1 MPADKARRALN
12 ARLKGYTQPPREV
25 AVFMGDGAGVV
36 AVPGRSG
43 YIYVRDIRGN
53 VSIVWNTS
61 VPNIVNQPV
70 FVAYLDGRLQ
80 VVRVRDVFFGSK
92 PTNVG
97 PHNWTHEWSAS
108 GGDVVRVFGMQ
119 MMPWKAEIDSADAF
133 TVNIYRAIY
142 DADGTWVVEGVEDID
157 LNAHIPGTSANGCYV
172 LLSIDTSGVINHT
185 VGSDV
190 DPYTTLAVT
199 DIPAIPTDEKPLWAI
214 RLYYGQTTLSQTP
227 QDNDFIDLRDSL
239 HAAAGVGGGPSV
251 ATSAEIDTG
260 TNNTK
265 FASPL
270 AISGSH
276 NVPHVVPGT
285 AGDVLM
291 SDGTDWYSAAPGA
304 GAGKATSAEVDTGT
318 NDTKFATPLAISGSH
333 NVPHVVPGTTGNYM
347 RSDGTDW
354 VSAAFPSIPVKATSA
369 EIDTGTDDAKFATAL
384 AISGSHNVPHV
395 IPGSDGNVLTSDGTD
410 WVSEAPPA
418 GAGPAT
424 GAEVDT
430 GTNNAKFASPL
441 ALADSH
447 YVPHASPAT
456 SGNVLASNGT
466 DWVSTAPSGGTKAT
480 SAEVDTGTDDVK
492 FVTPL
497 AISGSHNVPHVVPG
511 TTGNYMRSD
520 GTDWVSAAFP
530 SIPVKAT
537 SAEIDTGTD
546 DAKFATALGIKDAH
560 NIPSVVPSTS
570 GNVLTSN
577 GTDWIS
583 STPAA
588 VPVKATAAELDTG
601 TDDVKFATALGIKN
615 AHNIP
620 NVVPSTSGNIL
631 TSNGTDWIS
640 SAPTGGGTVATG
652 AELDTGTDNAK
663 FASALALA
671 NSHYIPTVSP
681 ATSGNVLTSNG
692 TDWVSSTPSGGTKA
706 SAAEVDTGTDDAKFV
721 TPKSIA
727 DSHNVPNVVPSTAG
741 KLMTSDGTDWIS
753 VAPANVL
760 FIDQAGGTS
769 DTYGVLGGT
778 RNGSNKVFT
787 VSQSAYNS
795 GTLRVFLNGQM
806 LTQGSAEDWVETAPG
821 SGTFTFAVAPEAT
834 DEITAVY
841 GYQAI
846 SGIISEAP
854 IDGTPYARQ
863 DAGWVAGGGSG
874 NAPGWV
880 QDKFNGNSVSTVTL
894 DTAPLVGH
902 SLILFGN
909 VYNTGAV
916 SAVSSTNTTW
926 TRVIGPYHPDQ
937 AYYDIWIGVC
947 GTSPGSVITITHA
960 DAYASFQVIEISD
973 VLTPTAGQT
982 LTATGVST
990 GELTGVTVGHI
1001 VAVAAAN
1008 DNSLTTVTIAP
1019 VEPGHLVT
1027 PDSARGVGVGYGPL
1041 YVVFAS
1047 TSVVKCSVASET
1059 ALLMVELS

>member
-546 DAKFATALGIKDAH
+546 DAKFATALAISGSH
-560 NIPSVVPSTS
+560 NVPHVVPGTD
-570 GNVLTSN
+570 GNVLTS
-577 GTDWIS
+577 D
-583 STPAA
+583 
-588 VPVKATAAELDTG
+588 
-601 TDDVKFATALGIKN
+601 
-615 AHNIP
+615 
-620 NVVPSTSGNIL
+620 
-631 TSNGTDWIS
+631 
-640 SAPTGGGTVATG
+640 
-652 AELDTGTDNAK
+652 
-663 FASALALA
+663 
-671 NSHYIPTVSP
+671 
-681 ATSGNVLTSNG
+681 G
-692 TDWVSSTPSGGTKA
+692 TDWVSEAPSGGTKA
-706 SAAEVDTGTDDAKFV
+706 TSAEVDTGTNDTKFV
-721 TPKSIA
+721 TPLAISG
-727 DSHNVPNVVPSTAG
+727 SHNVPHVVPGTDG
-741 KLMTSDGTDWIS
+741 NVLTSDGTDWVS
-753 VAPANVL
+753 EAPL
-760 FIDQAGGTS
+760 GGGTLHIDQAGGTG

-778 RNGSNKVFT
+778 RNGSNKLFT
-787 VSQSAYNS
+787 VSAAAYNS
-795 GTLRVFLNGQM
+795 GTLSVYLNGQL
-806 LTQGSAEDWVETAPG
+806 LTQGSAEDWVETTPA
-821 SGTFTFAVAPEAT
+821 SGTFTLDVAPT
-834 DEITAVY
+834 SDDEITAVY
-841 GYQAI
+841 GSNGI

>member
-1 MPADKARRALN
+1 
-12 ARLKGYTQPPREV
+12 
-25 AVFMGDGAGVV
+25 MGDGAGVV

-546 DAKFATALGIKDAH
+546 DAKFATALAISGSH
-560 NIPSVVPSTS
+560 NVPHVVPGTD
-570 GNVLTSN
+570 GNVLTS
-577 GTDWIS
+577 D
-583 STPAA
+583 
-588 VPVKATAAELDTG
+588 
-601 TDDVKFATALGIKN
+601 
-615 AHNIP
+615 
-620 NVVPSTSGNIL
+620 
-631 TSNGTDWIS
+631 
-640 SAPTGGGTVATG
+640 
-652 AELDTGTDNAK
+652 
-663 FASALALA
+663 
-671 NSHYIPTVSP
+671 
-681 ATSGNVLTSNG
+681 G
-692 TDWVSSTPSGGTKA
+692 TDWVSEAPSGGTKA
-706 SAAEVDTGTDDAKFV
+706 TSAEVDTGTNDTKFV
-721 TPKSIA
+721 TPLAISG
-727 DSHNVPNVVPSTAG
+727 SHNVPHVVPGTDG
-741 KLMTSDGTDWIS
+741 NVLTSDGTDWVS
-753 VAPANVL
+753 EAPPGGGTL
-760 FIDQAGGTS
+760 HIDQAGGTG

-778 RNGSNKVFT
+778 RNGSNKLFT
-787 VSQSAYNS
+787 VSAAAYNS
-795 GTLRVFLNGQM
+795 GTLSVYLNGQL
-806 LTQGSAEDWVETAPG
+806 LTQGSAEDWVETTPA
-821 SGTFTFAVAPEAT
+821 SGTFTLDVAPT
-834 DEITAVY
+834 SDDEITAVY
-841 GYQAI
+841 GSNGI
-846 SGIISEAP
+846 SGIINEAP
-854 IDGTPYARQ
+854 IDGTQYARK
-863 DAGWVAGGGSG
+863 DAGWVTVAASG
-874 NAPGWV
+874 NSAGS
-880 QDKFNGNSVSTVTL
+880 KLYLYS
-894 DTAPLVGH
+894 
-902 SLILFGN
+902 N
-909 VYNTGAV
+909 V
-916 SAVSSTNTTW
+916 
-926 TRVIGPYHPDQ
+926 I
-937 AYYDIWIGVC
+937 
-947 GTSPGSVITITHA
+947 
-960 DAYASFQVIEISD
+960 
-973 VLTPTAGQT
+973 
-982 LTATGVST
+982 
-990 GELTGVTVGHI
+990 
-1001 VAVAAAN
+1001 
-1008 DNSLTTVTIAP
+1008 
-1019 VEPGHLVT
+1019 
-1027 PDSARGVGVGYGPL
+1027 
-1041 YVVFAS
+1041 
-1047 TSVVKCSVASET
+1047 
-1059 ALLMVELS
+1059 

>member
-142 DADGTWVVEGVEDID
+142 DANGTWVVEGVEDID

-546 DAKFATALGIKDAH
+546 DAKFATALAISGSH
-560 NIPSVVPSTS
+560 NVPHVVPGTD
-570 GNVLTSN
+570 GNVLTS
-577 GTDWIS
+577 D
-583 STPAA
+583 
-588 VPVKATAAELDTG
+588 
-601 TDDVKFATALGIKN
+601 
-615 AHNIP
+615 
-620 NVVPSTSGNIL
+620 
-631 TSNGTDWIS
+631 
-640 SAPTGGGTVATG
+640 
-652 AELDTGTDNAK
+652 
-663 FASALALA
+663 
-671 NSHYIPTVSP
+671 
-681 ATSGNVLTSNG
+681 G
-692 TDWVSSTPSGGTKA
+692 TDWVSEAPSGGTKA
-706 SAAEVDTGTDDAKFV
+706 TSAEVDTGTNDTKFV
-721 TPKSIA
+721 TPLAISG
-727 DSHNVPNVVPSTAG
+727 SHNVPHVVPGTDG
-741 KLMTSDGTDWIS
+741 NVLTSDGTDWVS
-753 VAPANVL
+753 EAPPGGGTL
-760 FIDQAGGTS
+760 HIDQAGGTG

-778 RNGSNKVFT
+778 RNGSNKLFT
-787 VSQSAYNS
+787 VSAAAYNS
-795 GTLRVFLNGQM
+795 GTLSVYLNGQL
-806 LTQGSAEDWVETAPG
+806 LTQGSAEDWVETTPA
-821 SGTFTFAVAPEAT
+821 SGTFTLDVAPT
-834 DEITAVY
+834 SDDEITAVY
-841 GYQAI
+841 GSNGI
-846 SGIISEAP
+846 SGIINEAP
-854 IDGTPYARQ
+854 IDGTQYARK
-863 DAGWVAGGGSG
+863 DAGWVTVAASG
-874 NAPGWV
+874 NSAGS
-880 QDKFNGNSVSTVTL
+880 KLYLYS
-894 DTAPLVGH
+894 
-902 SLILFGN
+902 N
-909 VYNTGAV
+909 V
-916 SAVSSTNTTW
+916 
-926 TRVIGPYHPDQ
+926 I
-937 AYYDIWIGVC
+937 
-947 GTSPGSVITITHA
+947 
-960 DAYASFQVIEISD
+960 
-973 VLTPTAGQT
+973 
-982 LTATGVST
+982 
-990 GELTGVTVGHI
+990 
-1001 VAVAAAN
+1001 
-1008 DNSLTTVTIAP
+1008 
-1019 VEPGHLVT
+1019 
-1027 PDSARGVGVGYGPL
+1027 
-1041 YVVFAS
+1041 
-1047 TSVVKCSVASET
+1047 
-1059 ALLMVELS
+1059 

>member
-1 MPADKARRALN
+1 MSYETNLIDYINLLERSANTRPLV
-12 ARLKGYTQPPREV
+12 LGGITSSGG
-25 AVFMGDGAGVV
+25 GDGGPPGGFVGYLPQTRISYDLTELATMDTVISGESLLDNLNHIRYRLEVV
-36 AVPGRSG
+36 
-43 YIYVRDIRGN
+43 
-53 VSIVWNTS
+53 
-61 VPNIVNQPV
+61 
-70 FVAYLDGRLQ
+70 
-80 VVRVRDVFFGSK
+80 
-92 PTNVG
+92 
-97 PHNWTHEWSAS
+97 ES
-108 GGDVVRVFGMQ
+108 GGVSGGGHVIQDTGTPFPQ
-119 MMPWKAEIDSADAF
+119 
-133 TVNIYRAIY
+133 RANLNF
-142 DADGTWVVEGVEDID
+142 EG
-157 LNAHIPGTSANGCYV
+157 
-172 LLSIDTSGVINHT
+172 SGVIVVDDGVNDATVVTISVSGGGGIEEAPIDGLQYARKDGDWYVIYSGGYSHPNHT
-185 VGSDV
+185 GEVTSIGDGVTSIALD
-190 DPYTTLAVT
+190 AVT
-199 DIPAIPTDEKPLWAI
+199 NTKLANMAQNTIKG
-214 RLYYGQTTLSQTP
+214 RVTTSTGDP
-227 QDNDFIDLRDSL
+227 EDLTATNVRTIIN
-239 HAAAGVGGGPSV
+239 V
-251 ATSAEIDTG
+251 ADGATANAKATATEVDTG
-260 TNNTK
+260 ADDTK
-265 FASPL
+265 FTTTA
-270 AISGSH
+270 AIAGSH
-276 NVPHVVPGT
+276 NVPHVVPG
-285 AGDVLM
+285 
-291 SDGTDWYSAAPGA
+291 SD
-304 GAGKATSAEVDTGT
+304 
-318 NDTKFATPLAISGSH
+318 
-333 NVPHVVPGTTGNYM
+333 
-347 RSDGTDW
+347 
-354 VSAAFPSIPVKATSA
+354 
-369 EIDTGTDDAKFATAL
+369 
-384 AISGSHNVPHV
+384 
-395 IPGSDGNVLTSDGTD
+395 
-410 WVSEAPPA
+410 
-418 GAGPAT
+418 
-424 GAEVDT
+424 
-430 GTNNAKFASPL
+430 
-441 ALADSH
+441 
-447 YVPHASPAT
+447 
-456 SGNVLASNGT
+456 
-466 DWVSTAPSGGTKAT
+466 
-480 SAEVDTGTDDVK
+480 
-492 FVTPL
+492 
-497 AISGSHNVPHVVPG
+497 
-511 TTGNYMRSD
+511 
-520 GTDWVSAAFP
+520 
-530 SIPVKAT
+530 
-537 SAEIDTGTD
+537 
-546 DAKFATALGIKDAH
+546 
-560 NIPSVVPSTS
+560 

-583 STPAA
+583 
-588 VPVKATAAELDTG
+588 E
-601 TDDVKFATALGIKN
+601 
-615 AHNIP
+615 
-620 NVVPSTSGNIL
+620 
-631 TSNGTDWIS
+631 
-640 SAPTGGGTVATG
+640 APTGGGVVATG

-681 ATSGNVLTSNG
+681 ATTGNVLTANG
-692 TDWVSSTPSGGTKA
+692 TDWISSAPSGGTKA
-706 SAAEVDTGTDDAKFV
+706 TSAEVDTGTDDAKFV
-721 TPKSIA
+721 TALAISG
-727 DSHNVPNVVPSTAG
+727 SHNVPHVVPSTAG

-778 RNGSNKVFT
+778 RNGSNTLFT
-787 VSQSAYNS
+787 VSQGAYNS

-1001 VAVAAAN
+1001 VAVAASN

>member
-1 MPADKARRALN
+1 MTTGKARRALN
-12 ARLKGYTQPPREV
+12 QRLKSYVQPSREV
-25 AVFMGDGAGVV
+25 AVYMGDASGVV
-36 AVPGRSG
+36 AVAGRPG
-43 YIYVRDIRGN
+43 YIYVRDARGN
-53 VSIVWNTS
+53 VSIVWNTT

-70 FVAYLDGRLQ
+70 FVAYLDGRIQ
-80 VVRVRDVFFGSK
+80 VVRVRDVFLTSK
-92 PTNVG
+92 PSNVG
-97 PHNWTHEWSAS
+97 PHSWSHEWTES
-108 GGDVVRVFGMQ
+108 GGDVVRVFDMQ
-119 MMPWKAEIDSADAF
+119 IMPWKAYPNADDAF
-133 TVNIYRAIY
+133 TVDVYRAVY
-142 DADGTWVVEGVEDID
+142 DAAGTWIVDTIDEID
-157 LNAHIPGTSANGCYV
+157 LNAHVPGSSNNGCYV
-172 LLSIDTSGVINHT
+172 LLSIDDTGVINHT
-185 VGSDV
+185 VGSNV
-190 DPYTTLAVT
+190 NPYTNLDIE

-214 RLYYGQTTLSQTP
+214 RLYYNQTGIHQIPT
-227 QDNDFIDLRDSL
+227 DNDFIDLRDSM
-239 HAAAGVGGGPSV
+239 HSVGGGGGTV
-251 ATSAEIDTG
+251 ATGAELDTG

-265 FASPL
+265 FASAL
-270 AISGSH
+270 ALKNSH
-276 NVPHVVPGT
+276 NVPSVVPST
-285 AGDVLM
+285 AGKVM
-291 SDGTDWYSAAPGA
+291 TSDGTDWISATPGA
-304 GAGKATSAEVDTGT
+304 GAGVATGAEVDTGT
-318 NDTKFATPLAISGSH
+318 NDTKFASPKALKDSH
-333 NVPHVVPGTTGNYM
+333 NVPSVVP
-347 RSDGTDW
+347 S
-354 VSAAFPSIPVKATSA
+354 
-369 EIDTGTDDAKFATAL
+369 TA
-384 AISGSHNVPHV
+384 GKVM
-395 IPGSDGNVLTSDGTD
+395 TSDGTD
-410 WVSEAPPA
+410 WISST
-418 GAGPAT
+418 PAT
-424 GAEVDT
+424 V
-430 GTNNAKFASPL
+430 
-441 ALADSH
+441 
-447 YVPHASPAT
+447 
-456 SGNVLASNGT
+456 
-466 DWVSTAPSGGTKAT
+466 
-480 SAEVDTGTDDVK
+480 
-492 FVTPL
+492 
-497 AISGSHNVPHVVPG
+497 
-511 TTGNYMRSD
+511 
-520 GTDWVSAAFP
+520 
-530 SIPVKAT
+530 PVKAT
-537 SAEIDTGTD
+537 AAELDTGTD

-560 NIPSVVPSTS
+560 NVPSVVPGTS

-583 STPAA
+583 STPSGGT
-588 VPVKATAAELDTG
+588 VATGAELDTG
-601 TDDVKFATALGIKN
+601 TNNTKFASALALKDS
-615 AHNIP
+615 HNVP
-620 NVVPSTSGNIL
+620 SVVPSTSGNIL

-706 SAAEVDTGTDDAKFV
+706 TSAEVDTGTDDAKFVTTLAISGSHNVPNTVPGTSGNVLTSNGTDWISSAPSGGSKASAAEVDTGTDDAKFV
-721 TPKSIA
+721 TPLSIA
-727 DSHNVPNVVPSTAG
+727 NSHNVPNVVPSTAG

-753 VAPANVL
+753 VAPTNVL

-787 VSQSAYNS
+787 VAQAHYNS

-821 SGTFTFAVAPEAT
+821 SGTFTFDVAPLAT
-834 DEITAVY
+834 DEITVVY